1 MNKETITQEMLDL
14 ITQASQKA
22 NLLAI
27 ITGDGD
33 FDLLS
38 VFLRLGPNAM
48 AKGDL
53 IDFMELLSQAM
64 EEKISA
70 ASGVDPNLVIIN
82 KYPMS
87 AN

>member
-27 ITGDGD
+27 MTGDNE
-33 FDLLS
+33 FSALS
-38 VFLRLGPNAM
+38 TFLRLGPTAK

-53 IDFMELLSQAM
+53 IDFMELISQAM

>member
-14 ITQASQKA
+14 IKQASQKA
-22 NLLAI
+22 TLLAI
-27 ITGDGD
+27 MTGDNE
-33 FDLLS
+33 FLALS
-38 VFLRLGPNAM
+38 TFLRLGPTAK

-53 IDFMELLSQAM
+53 IDFMELISQAM